1 MTESVVEFKIRVLEE
16 ALRVLSPSRRSFV
29 TTALLSSKMPQLII
43 EILSSRLIVLLA
55 GQLSR

>member
-16 ALRVLSPSRRSFV
+16 ALRVLSPSRRTFV

-43 EILSSRLIVLLA
+43 AILSSRLIVLLA